1 MKWASALSLATQTS
15 AAVDEV
21 VQELRTKLNNAVPD
35 ILFVFVSPH
44 HRPAFSTF
52 SKDILHDLGARHLMG
67 CSALGVIGNGHEAE
81 QVAALSV
88 TAAILPG
95 VEIKPLRIEDKSL
108 PDLDSG
114 PRRWEEALGVK
125 ASADPHFLV
134 LVDPFSIRADEML
147 AGLDFAFPNA
157 VKIGG
162 LASGARRPGQNALYL
177 DHHMFKDGAIGLAL
191 SGNIRVETLVA
202 QGCRPFGRPL
212 AISKCQRNVLLELDH
227 RPALEVLSELY
238 KQASERDRQ
247 LIPTSLFLGLVMDP
261 FKQGDPMPGDF
272 LIRTPIGM
280 DTERGALV
288 ISSVLREGQT
298 VQFHLRDALSAS
310 EDLSAVL
317 RRYATERMNQSKG
330 EAMPP
335 PPRGALMFS
344 CLGRGKHLYGK
355 PDHDTGAFQGQ
366 LGDVPLGGFFCNG
379 EIGPVAGTTHIHGF
393 TSCFGIFC
401 GKGD

>member
-15 AAVDEV
+15 VAVDEV
-21 VQELRTKLNNAVPD
+21 VQELRTQLGKAVPD
-35 ILFVFVSPH
+35 ALFVFVSPH
-44 HRPAFSTF
+44 HRPAYSTF
-52 SKDILHDLGARHLMG
+52 TKDLIHHLGPRHLMG
-67 CSALGVIGNGHEAE
+67 CSAAGVIGNGHEAE

-88 TAAILPG
+88 TAAVMPG
-95 VEIKPLRIEDKSL
+95 VDIKALRIEDASL

-114 PRRWEEALGVK
+114 PRSWEEAMGVK

-177 DHHMFKDGAIGLAL
+177 DSHVFRDGAIGLAL
-191 SGNIRVETLVA
+191 SGDIRVETLVA

-212 AISKCQRNVLLELDH
+212 LITKCHRNVLLELDH

-247 LIPTSLFLGLVMDP
+247 LIPTSLFLGLVMDA
-261 FKQGDPMPGDF
+261 FKQGDPQPGDF

-280 DTERGALV
+280 DTEKGALV
-288 ISSVLREGQT
+288 ISAVLRERQT

-317 RRYATERMNQSKG
+317 RRYATERLNQSKG
-330 EAMPP
+330 EALPP

-355 PDHDTGAFQGQ
+355 PDHDTAAFQAQ

-379 EIGPVAGTTHIHGF
+379 EIGPVSGTTHIHGF
-393 TSCFGIFC
+393 TSCFGIFRS
-401 GKGD
+401 KSD